1 MESGWCAARHA
12 ATRIS
17 PRPWPRR
24 SARPSPAD
32 GARARPDVGRC
43 FTWCRDPPRP
53 AHHARRA
60 RGGRAAPPRWR
71 AGAPGGGT
79 QRTVLEPVVV
89 HAEATQRAQVALLSA
104 CGLSVGY
111 QHGGWN
117 AIIAFWSRPPDLCS
131 SGSGRPTPPCA
142 PRRGTRSPDIDSVL
156 VRGVFVRLRV
166 RSCIVPNGIHEGWYP
181 ANTEP
186 HLSGTRVPGGGWWD
200 RVVVLSLGPA
210 RHRPGGGAAGPSGDG
225 PCPPP
230 PPACKFAH
238 CASRRALPRLPSI
251 SSRAV

>member
-1 MESGWCAARHA
+1 MPVCRASHVARRGRA
-12 ATRIS
+12 SCTFS
-17 PRPWPRR
+17 PRARIHPVLLPPAPLPRRAQRSTGTSTCRGSTFHNRAPHKGHSLTVWSLVAGAPHGPPRPCACPWPRR
-24 SARPSPAD
+24 SARPSRRWSACAPRR
-32 GARARPDVGRC
+32 GGVLYVV
-43 FTWCRDPPRP
+43 PRP

-131 SGSGRPTPPCA
+131 CWRIRWPVG
-142 PRRGTRSPDIDSVL
+142 PRRP
-156 VRGVFVRLRV
+156 VRHG
-166 RSCIVPNGIHEGWYP
+166 E
-181 ANTEP
+181 
-186 HLSGTRVPGGGWWD
+186 VPG
-200 RVVVLSLGPA
+200 VLI
-210 RHRPGGGAAGPSGDG
+210 
-225 PCPPP
+225 
-230 PPACKFAH
+230 
-238 CASRRALPRLPSI
+238 SI
-251 SSRAV
+251 LC